1 MGKNFDPQFSII
13 DSLIISN
20 EWSEWDHV
28 RYLIGEELKG
38 LEVRKRIKPE
48 YLPFIAYFEGE
59 IKGKLIKAGFEKD
72 DIINNQERLEIILKG
87 LDNQGTTIYGVWNYP
102 PFAYGYPADTVILND
117 NKSMYWI
124 KPEIEAALR
133 ALESLSI
140 IKGMLVKGGLV
151 NKEAARVYLRS
162 LELIINLSKAGNI
175 PKLAC
180 AEIEKKKRAL
190 RQGRSRKNSCEK
202 PLKIFLKSFLIAK
215 LLVRSGINLI

>member
-1 MGKNFDPQFSII
+1 MVKNFDPQFSII

-180 AEIEKKKRAL
+180 AEIEKK
-190 RQGRSRKNSCEK
+190 EK
-202 PLKIFLKSFLIAK
+202 SSFK
-215 LLVRSGINLI
+215 LLLYKIL